1 MVMNLNKR
9 LKEERSKKG
18 LSQQKLAELTE
29 THYSNIGR
37 YERGDAKPSAEVLNR
52 IAQVLEVSPDF
63 LINVT
68 LQNKADNS
76 ISDQELLNQ
85 FKKVE
90 KFPQDKKKLVKEF
103 LNAFIITTNLQKQLI
118 S

>member
-1 MVMNLNKR
+1 MSLSTR
-9 LKEERSKKG
+9 LKEERTKSK
-18 LSQQKLAELTE
+18 LSQQKLADFTK

-52 IAQVLEVSPDF
+52 IAQVLEVSPDY
-63 LINVT
+63 LINGT
-68 LQNKADNS
+68 LEDKAKSS

-90 KFPQDKKKLVKEF
+90 KFPEDKKKLVKEF
-103 LNAFIITTNLQKQLI
+103 LNAFIITTNLQEQLK
-118 S
+118 

>member
-1 MVMNLNKR
+1 MNLNKR

-63 LINVT
+63 LINGT
-68 LQNKADNS
+68 LQDKADNS

>member
-1 MVMNLNKR
+1 MNLSDR
-9 LKEERSKKG
+9 LKEERTKKG
-18 LSQQKLAELTE
+18 LSQQKLAELAE

-52 IAQVLEVSPDF
+52 ISQILEISPDY
-63 LINVT
+63 LINGT
-68 LQNKADNS
+68 LENKAENS
-76 ISDQELLNQ
+76 IADQELLNQ

-90 KFPQDKKKLVKEF
+90 KFSDEKKKLVKEF
-103 LNAFIITTNLQKQLI
+103 LNAFIITTDLQQKFA